1 MEAKLVGD
9 LVSGFRS
16 AGIDFVTY
24 LPETRLSQILPLMR
38 QDGVFRLVPVASEA
52 EAVSIGAGAALG
64 GKQVMIYMEGTG
76 LFVSTY
82 NLITVAKR
90 FGTPMLLA
98 MAYLGGFSDQ
108 RNNIVY
114 SQSGMHVVPLLEA
127 LQIQYRILE
136 DGRGLGSY
144 ILDAVRL
151 MNSLQLPVAL
161 VFTGEFTE

>member
-1 MEAKLVGD
+1 METD
-9 LVSGFRS
+9 LVRNLVAALHS
-16 AGIDFVTY
+16 AGIDFVPY
-24 LPETRLSQILPLMR
+24 LPETRLSQVLPHMR
-38 QDGVFRLVPVASEA
+38 ENPSFKLVPVCSEA

-82 NLITVAKR
+82 NLIVVAKR
-90 FGTPMLLA
+90 FGIPMLLGLS
-98 MAYLGGFSDQ
+98 YLGGFGDQ

-114 SQSGMHVVPLLEA
+114 SQSGMHLVPILEA

-136 DGRGLGSY
+136 GGPGLHGHVR
-144 ILDAVRL
+144 DAVRL

-161 VFTGEFTE
+161 VFTKEFTQ